1 MRHLEAW
8 ENSEELHKLTEEV
21 NKYSTPYVQN
31 ATGLE
36 TWFTLPDS
44 APLPILTWF
53 KRSYDRMLSRF
64 EVLLSSI
71 VQQPDARLSA
81 LSLQTE
87 SAKQDEEL
95 SSRKRLLSIK
105 PKPIQFPAN
114 V

>member
-1 MRHLEAW
+1 
-8 ENSEELHKLTEEV
+8 
-21 NKYSTPYVQN
+21 
-31 ATGLE
+31 
-36 TWFTLPDS
+36 
-44 APLPILTWF
+44 
-53 KRSYDRMLSRF
+53 MLSRF

-87 SAKQDEEL
+87 SEKQDEEL